1 MRLLHLCR
9 LDLRRSLPFDV
20 LIAGLWDWYMYDILL
35 HRRLRLVQFDAIVA
49 GLSQTGIVVQ

>member
-9 LDLRRSLPFDV
+9 LRRSLPFDV